1 MPSQTWHLDRLREDF
16 HREIA
21 LAIANSVRDP
31 RVLPGITVTEV
42 KLAPDTRNATV
53 LISLFADEKVQNE
66 ALAGLNAAAPYIQRI
81 VAGKIK
87 VKHIPHLYFKLDSAL
102 ERGEH
107 LYDLFKEIKNEL
119 D

>member
-42 KLAPDTRNATV
+42 KLAPDTRNANSTHQSF
-53 LISLFADEKVQNE
+53 LQMKKFKNE
-66 ALAGLNAAAPYIQRI
+66 ALAGFECSCAIYSKSSLPVKLRS
-81 VAGKIK
+81 
-87 VKHIPHLYFKLDSAL
+87 KHIPHLYFKLDSAL
-102 ERGEH
+102 ERGRA
-107 LYDLFKEIKNEL
+107 LV
-119 D
+119 